1 MGRLTKAELRE
12 FNAENNTKFK
22 LTTYHKD
29 LYEYIRHNT
38 ESGRRTTVRMICDFL
53 PEYYHLNA
61 KPSNYSN
68 CPELYEDIDYINR
81 SPETLKIIIKD
92 YNNFKLATKEEAEEY
107 AEDMRI
113 RALRLLAKA
122 GVVKV
127 KIKRDGQHVVPGTE
141 IETVEGKV
149 DVIDSF
155 IDEINDKLTQDLR
168 ELDCQIVC
176 RNLTREEPKKE
187 ERKDA

>member
-12 FNAENNTKFK
+12 YNAEHNTQFK
-22 LTTYHKD
+22 LTPYHKD

-38 ESGRRTTVRMICDFL
+38 EIGERTTVRMICDFL
-53 PEYYHLNA
+53 PDIYHLNA
-61 KPSNYSN
+61 KPSNYTN
-68 CPELYEDIDYINR
+68 CPDLYEDIDYINR

-113 RALRLLAKA
+113 KAMRLLAKA

-127 KIKRDGQHVVPGTE
+127 KARRDGQYYVPGTAPE
-141 IETVEGKV
+141 NVEKEE
-149 DVIDSF
+149 DVIKAF
-155 IDEINDKLTQDLR
+155 VDEAADKLSTELKT
-168 ELDCQIVC
+168 LDCQIVC
-176 RNLTREEPKKE
+176 SRLAR
-187 ERKDA
+187 D